1 MHLSGLEIFRW
12 LRWLAAEVG
21 SSTQT
26 IMHCSGQWP
35 MGLGEGG
42 LSHTS
47 SSFQS
52 RPQRLQFFFVAK
64 NQNILSCIKQPESER
79 PFLKTGEIEESF
91 PREAFIPMPARLS
104 SNNCTSL
111 AATLMRQNPIFC
123 ATISAQ
129 RPLNPNSEIV
139 SPLSCHLLLPSVS
152 LSSFYSCSSVLK
164 QKKDNHFVSGLTGE
178 ENLHLVYI

>member
-12 LRWLAAEVG
+12 LAGSRGWKFNSDNNALQRTMANGSWRRWPV
-21 SSTQT
+21 
-26 IMHCSGQWP
+26 
-35 MGLGEGG
+35 
-42 LSHTS
+42 SH
-47 SSFQS
+47 
-52 RPQRLQFFFVAK
+52 FFFFSKPAIEVAKFSFFAK

-111 AATLMRQNPIFC
+111 AATVMRQNPIFC

-139 SPLSCHLLLPSVS
+139 SPAAPPPPPPIPRP
-152 LSSFYSCSSVLK
+152 
-164 QKKDNHFVSGLTGE
+164 LTP
-178 ENLHLVYI
+178 